1 MMAECTSTPLKG
13 QRAKDTNKKAGEMKG
28 GGFKSFGSAQA
39 LEGSHLSKQ
48 NDYGGYFLQ
57 GSVMIRSGE
66 NL

>member
-1 MMAECTSTPLKG
+1 MRAECASTLLKG

-28 GGFKSFGSAQA
+28 GPLGVPRPSKG
-39 LEGSHLSKQ
+39 LSKQ
-48 NDYGGYFLQ
+48 SDYSGYFLQ

>member
-1 MMAECTSTPLKG
+1 MAECTSTPLKG

-28 GGFKSFGSAQA
+28 GGFKSSGSAQA

-48 NDYGGYFLQ
+48 NDYGSYFLQ